1 MAYLTIFS
9 IPKGFV
15 DPHVSLIQRNALAS
29 WARLGRGIEVL
40 LIGDDVGVAEAARE
54 FDVTHVGHA
63 PTNEY
68 GTPLVDWAFREVAA
82 RGRGTMLCYVNA
94 DIILLPDFLAAV
106 HRLPGEPYLAIGQ
119 RWNCD
124 VRTPIDF
131 AADGD
136 GLDQWARR
144 NGQLDPGFGS
154 DYFVYPRELDFGL
167 PSFAVGR
174 PGWDNWM
181 IGRAL
186 QLRLPVIDMTPSTTV
201 IHQNHDYGHV
211 LEGRGLDW
219 EGPEADRNR
228 QLGGWV
234 DRYKHSPSN
243 ATHVLA
249 PDGLRRAR
257 SLKHL
262 RARVEEFVLLQPVAA
277 PLRWLIKPAR
287 RAAA

>member
-29 WARLGRGIEVL
+29 WARLRPEIEVL
-40 LIGDDVGVAEAARE
+40 LLGDDAGVAEAARE
-54 FDVTHVGHA
+54 FDVTHVGDA
-63 PTNEY
+63 ATNEY
-68 GTPLVDWAFREVAA
+68 GTPLLDWAFGEAAA
-82 RGRGTMLCYVNA
+82 RATGKVLCYVNA
-94 DIILLPDFLAAV
+94 DIVLLPDFLAAV
-106 HRLPGEPYLAIGQ
+106 RRLPGEPYLGVGQ

-124 VRTPIDF
+124 IRAPIDF

-136 GLDQWARR
+136 GLDEWARR
-144 NGQLDPGFGS
+144 NGQLDPGYGS
-154 DYFVYPRELDFGL
+154 DYFVYPRQVDVGL
-167 PSFAVGR
+167 PPFAVGR

-211 LEGRGLDW
+211 QGAQGLDW

-228 QLGGWV
+228 QLGGWT
-234 DRYKHSPSN
+234 DRYQHTPSN
-243 ATHVLA
+243 ATQVLA
-249 PDGLRRAR
+249 PDGLHRAR

-262 RARVEEFVLLQPVAA
+262 RARVEEFVLLQPAAA
-277 PLRWLIKPAR
+277 PLRWLIKPVR
-287 RAAA
+287 RVA

>member
-1 MAYLTIFS
+1 MSYMTLFS
-9 IPKGFV
+9 LPKGFV
-15 DPHVSLIQRNALAS
+15 DPHTSVIQRNALES
-29 WARLGRGIEVL
+29 WRRLGPDVEVL
-40 LIGDDVGVAEAARE
+40 LMGDDPGVSAAADEYGATHIGDVAA
-54 FDVTHVGHA
+54 
-63 PTNEY
+63 NEY
-68 GTPLVDWAFREVAA
+68 GTPLLDWAFREVAA
-82 RGRGTMLCYVNA
+82 RGTGAVLSYVNA

-106 HRLPGEPYLAIGQ
+106 HRLPGEAYLAIGQ

-124 VRTPIDF
+124 VRAPIDF

-136 GLDQWARR
+136 GLDRWARR
-144 NGQLDPGFGS
+144 NGQLDLGFGS

-167 PSFAVGR
+167 PPFAVGR

-186 QLRLPVIDMTPSTTV
+186 QLGLPVIDMTPSTTV
-201 IHQNHDYGHV
+201 IHQNHDYGHIH
-211 LEGRGLDW
+211 ERRGYDW
-219 EGPEADRNR
+219 EGPEADQNR

-257 SLKHL
+257 SFKHL
-262 RARVEEFVLLQPVAA
+262 RARVEEFVLLQPAAA
-277 PLRWLIKPAR
+277 PLRWLLKPAR
-287 RAAA
+287 RAA

>member
-1 MAYLTIFS
+1 MAHLTIFS
-9 IPKGFV
+9 IPKGFK
-15 DPHVSLIQRNALAS
+15 DPHISLIQGNALAS
-29 WARLGRGIEVL
+29 WARLGRDVEVL
-40 LIGDDVGVAEAARE
+40 LMGDDVGVAEAALE
-54 FDVTHVGHA
+54 FGVTHVGHA
-63 PTNEY
+63 ATNEY
-68 GTPLVDWAFREVAA
+68 GTPLLDWAFREVAA
-82 RGRGTMLCYVNA
+82 RGSGTVLCYVNA

-106 HRLPGEPYLAIGQ
+106 RRLPREPYFAIGQ

-124 VRTPIDF
+124 IRTPIDF

-136 GLDQWARR
+136 GLHQWARR
-144 NGQLDPGFGS
+144 NGQLDLGFGT
-154 DYFVYPRELDFGL
+154 DYFVYARELDFGL
-167 PSFAVGR
+167 PPFAVGR

-186 QLRLPVIDMTPSTTV
+186 QLGLPVIDMTPSTTV

-211 LEGRGLDW
+211 QERRGLDW

-243 ATHVLA
+243 ATYVLA

-257 SLKHL
+257 SFKYL
-262 RARVEEFVLLQPVAA
+262 RARVEEFILLQPAAA

-287 RAAA
+287 RAA